1 MSIKQF
7 VWNLAGMESLIPE
20 DELMEVTEGTDS
32 VQMSEAVPSGDA
44 QEQPNLSSGI
54 SREPPQLDVVAESH
68 DEATSPTGGR
78 VSPTSPGSISDFLT
92 SFVWSPGKEAAAS
105 ASTNP
110 LAVDTSDPASTAV
123 VGQADDS
130 GSPNSP
136 GSMTEFFTSLIR
148 PSEGDA
154 KPAVELVPAPEL
166 GSPTSPGSV
175 SGFFTNLIR
184 PSEGDAKIAAEPTP
198 DARLAAPTSPG
209 SITDYLSSFVRPSA
223 LAANPTVDAAPVPEP
238 SPAPYP
244 LSPAGLFGG
253 FFGGSL
259 SPPPVAATEE
269 PVDDSHGFGAFLN
282 DLVTG
287 ATAES
292 GAPVAADGAPADAL
306 AAERWGK
313 ASKLGEI
320 AKQLASPA
328 FVADPVD
335 RSERLRFDKTDAEE
349 LVERIEQ
356 GIADSRI
363 NRRLLVSAES
373 DAKLKLAEAQSAM
386 RRLKEIRGKVPTRMD
401 LPPPSVLPGPIA
413 DSPLNLL
420 SKEALARASAVLSAA
435 RGATRGS
442 SSATPDEGVIVDRMR
457 TRVDVT
463 GATDDVGDS
472 SQVKAKWEPRRLT
485 KPPVP
490 ANHGKGYRRPARV
503 GDDPVQMKQVSS
515 SKRSLSPYKAHH
527 TFLPETFPRSNRRLT
542 EIPASE
548 NVLHSNR
555 PMPSLVGG
563 GAGVVVASV
572 ESRMI
577 GAGRPYLN

>member
-1 MSIKQF
+1 M
-7 VWNLAGMESLIPE
+7 
-20 DELMEVTEGTDS
+20 
-32 VQMSEAVPSGDA
+32 
-44 QEQPNLSSGI
+44 
-54 SREPPQLDVVAESH
+54 
-68 DEATSPTGGR
+68 
-78 VSPTSPGSISDFLT
+78 
-92 SFVWSPGKEAAAS
+92 
-105 ASTNP
+105 
-110 LAVDTSDPASTAV
+110 
-123 VGQADDS
+123 
-130 GSPNSP
+130 
-136 GSMTEFFTSLIR
+136 
-148 PSEGDA
+148 
-154 KPAVELVPAPEL
+154 
-166 GSPTSPGSV
+166 
-175 SGFFTNLIR
+175 
-184 PSEGDAKIAAEPTP
+184 
-198 DARLAAPTSPG
+198 
-209 SITDYLSSFVRPSA
+209 
-223 LAANPTVDAAPVPEP
+223 
-238 SPAPYP
+238 
-244 LSPAGLFGG
+244 
-253 FFGGSL
+253 
-259 SPPPVAATEE
+259 AATEE

-401 LPPPSVLPGPIA
+401 LPEPSVQPGPIA
-413 DSPLNLL
+413 DSSLNLL

-435 RGATRGS
+435 RGASRGS
-442 SSATPDEGVIVDRMR
+442 SSATPDEGAVVVGR
-457 TRVDVT
+457 TRTRGGVT
-463 GATDDVGDS
+463 GATVDVDDL
-472 SQVKAKWEPRRLT
+472 SQVKPKWEPRRLT

-490 ANHGKGYRRPARV
+490 ANHGKGYRRPVDERAQAKHV
-503 GDDPVQMKQVSS
+503 PS

-527 TFLPETFPRSNRRLT
+527 PFLPETFSRSNRRLT
-542 EIPASE
+542 DIPASE

-555 PMPSLVGG
+555 PMPGMGG
-563 GAGVVVASV
+563 GAAVVVASV
-572 ESRMI
+572 ESRVI
-577 GAGRPYLN
+577 GTGRPYIN